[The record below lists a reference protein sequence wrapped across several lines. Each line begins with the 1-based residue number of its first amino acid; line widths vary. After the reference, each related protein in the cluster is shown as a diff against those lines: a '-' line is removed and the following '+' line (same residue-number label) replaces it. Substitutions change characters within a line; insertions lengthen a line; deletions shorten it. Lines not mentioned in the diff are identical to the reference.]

1 MFWGHAQRRGDFWG
15 KGAERNRRA
24 RHRPPPSFS
33 RRRAR
38 SRRPGSRGTAGGVL
52 GQRLEATGFT
62 RMNARSRARRKSR
75 RAPEPRTVRVAPR
88 EGHALAGRRPGGAGL
103 FHVRAVPRRGVR
115 AGHRCGPG
123 TAARSLRVGF
133 PERAWPWAA
142 SLGRPSVAT
151 LSSRFSAPWL
161 AVAGAGGQSSARAD
175 LVRRVLRGK
184 NVDKRVGTRSRLLF
198 GGGAD
203 AAGLAARPAAG
214 ASSRSSC

>member
-1 MFWGHAQRRGDFWG
+1 
-15 KGAERNRRA
+15 
-24 RHRPPPSFS
+24 
-33 RRRAR
+33 
-38 SRRPGSRGTAGGVL
+38 
-52 GQRLEATGFT
+52 
-62 RMNARSRARRKSR
+62 MNARSRARRKSR

-88 EGHALAGRRPGGAGL
+88 GGHALAGRRPGGAGL
-103 FHVRAVPRRGVR
+103 FHVRAVPRCGVR

-214 ASSRSSC
+214 ASSRSGLGLPAAAEPPAPPLCFLADPGEGGAGGGLEPRVPPHLSLIHISEPTRPY